1 MESPAARFRFIK
13 GNKIISTRYRIGYF
27 EREVINE
34 RELRFIQ
41 YWAQKRL
48 LSKKKYILHHG
59 LIGITFPLLLIVK
72 LFQGLLETTEFFLY
86 YTSFEGF
93 LFLFFELL
101 FWISAGIAIGWIRHH
116 FYETQYQLLTGKAE
130 Y

>member
-1 MESPAARFRFIK
+1 MVNPAARFRFIK
-13 GNKIISTRYRIGYF
+13 GNRVSSVRYRSGYF

-34 RELRFIQ
+34 RELKFIQ
-41 YWAQKRL
+41 DWEQKRL
-48 LSKKKYILHHG
+48 LSKKKYIIYHG
-59 LIGITFPLLLIVK
+59 LMNIILPILLFLKLIQLLI
-72 LFQGLLETTEFFLY
+72 ETQDFFNFY
-86 YTSFEGF
+86 ASIEGI

-101 FWISAGIAIGWIRHH
+101 FWIAGGIATGWIRHN